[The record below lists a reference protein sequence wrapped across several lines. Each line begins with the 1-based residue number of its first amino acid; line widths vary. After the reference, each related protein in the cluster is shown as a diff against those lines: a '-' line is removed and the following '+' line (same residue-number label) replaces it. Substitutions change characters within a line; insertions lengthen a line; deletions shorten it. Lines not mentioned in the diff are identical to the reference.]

1 MYYVFYYQ
9 IVFLVSVF
17 SSFRILGFFA
27 PISVNLWRGF
37 LVDLI
42 EFLNWRRH
50 LEERWEAEE
59 PDLLNQIECFIEVS
73 SW

>member
-1 MYYVFYYQ
+1 
-9 IVFLVSVF
+9 VFLVSVF
-17 SSFRILGFFA
+17 SSFRILGFIA

-42 EFLNWRRH
+42 EFLYWRRH

-59 PDLLNQIECFIEVS
+59 PYLLNQIECFIEVS
-73 SW
+73 IW